1 MFIVFDLD
9 GTLIDGYR
17 GIAHA
22 LEFAMK
28 ELNATPLPLERV
40 RVMVGRGLEKLLEE
54 AVGPK
59 LAPRGVLLF
68 RERYA
73 EIVDEE
79 TILLPDVPE
88 VLDRLAEAGHTMA
101 VASNKAASFSRRILA
116 GKEILSRFLAVAGPD
131 GETPPKP
138 DPTMI
143 HDLRRQAGATAEE
156 TVIVGDMEID
166 AETALAAGD
175 ADAIA
180 VLPHVPHS
188 IPSTSPVLRSMA
200 PISVRRRRISILAS
214 CASASVMSSRSK

>member
-28 ELNATPLPLERV
+28 ELNVAPLPLERV

-54 AVGPK
+54 AVGPE

-88 VLDRLAEAGHTMA
+88 VLERLAEAGHAMA
-101 VASNKAASFSRRILA
+101 VASNKPETFTRRILA
-116 GKEILSRFLAVAGPD
+116 GKQVVSRFVAIAGP
-131 GETPPKP
+131 GAQTPPKP

-143 HDLRRQAGATAEE
+143 HDLRRQAGATAED

-166 AETALAAGD
+166 AETALAAGCRCVLVPGGSRSRED
-175 ADAIA
+175 LAGVPADAHLARLAELPVVIERWSRA
-180 VLPHVPHS
+180 VRVPGPT
-188 IPSTSPVLRSMA
+188 IGA
-200 PISVRRRRISILAS
+200 
-214 CASASVMSSRSK
+214 

>member
-1 MFIVFDLD
+1 MFVVFDLD

-22 LEFAMK
+22 LEYAMK
-28 ELNATPLPLERV
+28 ELNVTPLPLEQV
-40 RVMVGRGLEKLLEE
+40 REMVGRGLERLLEE
-54 AVGPK
+54 AVGPE
-59 LAPRGVLLF
+59 LAPRGVFLF

-88 VLDRLAEAGHTMA
+88 VLDRLSQAGHVMA
-101 VASNKAASFSRRILA
+101 VASNKPARFSRRILA
-116 GKEILSRFLAVAGPD
+116 GKEVLSRFLAVAGPD

-143 HDLRRQAGATAEE
+143 LDLRRQAGSTAED

-166 AETALAAGD
+166 AETALAAGCRC
-175 ADAIA
+175 
-180 VLPHVPHS
+180 VLVPGG
-188 IPSTSPVLRSMA
+188 
-200 PISVRRRRISILAS
+200 
-214 CASASVMSSRSK
+214 SRSVEDLAAVPAAAHLARLADLPEVIERWSRAGRVPGPTIGG

>member
-28 ELNATPLPLERV
+28 ELDVTPLTLEQV
-40 RVMVGRGLEKLLEE
+40 RGMVGRGLEKLLEE
-54 AVGPK
+54 AVGAE

-88 VLDRLAEAGHTMA
+88 VLDRLAEAGHVMA
-101 VASNKAASFSRRILA
+101 VASNKPARFSRRILA
-116 GKEILSRFLAVAGPD
+116 GKEVLSRFLAVAGPD

-143 HDLRRQAGATAEE
+143 HDLRRQAGATAED

-166 AETALAAGD
+166 AETALAAGCRCVLVPGGSRSAED
-175 ADAIA
+175 LAAVPAAAHLARLADLPEAIA
-180 VLPHVPHS
+180 RWSRGVRVPGPT
-188 IPSTSPVLRSMA
+188 IGA
-200 PISVRRRRISILAS
+200 
-214 CASASVMSSRSK
+214 

>member
-1 MFIVFDLD
+1 MFVVFDLD

-28 ELNATPLPLERV
+28 ELGVTPLSLEQV
-40 RVMVGRGLEKLLEE
+40 RGMVGRGLEKLLEE
-54 AVGPK
+54 AVGSE
-59 LAPRGVLLF
+59 LAPRGVFLF

-79 TILLPDVPE
+79 TILLPDVPD
-88 VLDRLAEAGHTMA
+88 VLDRLAQAGHVMA
-101 VASNKAASFSRRILA
+101 VASNKPARFSRRILA
-116 GKEILSRFLAVAGPD
+116 GKEVLSRFLAVAGPD

-143 HDLRRQAGATAEE
+143 HDLRRQAGSTAED

-166 AETALAAGD
+166 AETALAVGCRC
-175 ADAIA
+175 
-180 VLPHVPHS
+180 VLVPGG
-188 IPSTSPVLRSMA
+188 
-200 PISVRRRRISILAS
+200 
-214 CASASVMSSRSK
+214 SRSVEDLAAVPAAAHLARLADLPEVIDRWGRPLRVQGPTIGA